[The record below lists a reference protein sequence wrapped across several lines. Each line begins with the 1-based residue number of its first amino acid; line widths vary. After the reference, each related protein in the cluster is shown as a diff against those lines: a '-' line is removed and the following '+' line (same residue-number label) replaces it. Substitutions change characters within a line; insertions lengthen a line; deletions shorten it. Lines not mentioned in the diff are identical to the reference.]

1 MRHIEKTLFEY
12 IDHKLKENGM
22 AQEAIK
28 NKDARLLFIEAAK
41 SCVGIREE
49 GGNNKGPLVEL
60 IQKTIGDANREAW
73 CMAFQQSM
81 LAYVETKI
89 GIYSRLFASEH
100 CLTVWAK
107 SSEDC
112 RVKYFP
118 LPGAIVIWRHG
129 QTTNGHTGVFLEADG
144 DQMLC
149 VEGNSNRGLDADGTI
164 IADGGGVYLTK
175 RSMKK
180 NGDMTVTGYLKPF

>member
-1 MRHIEKTLFEY
+1 MRHIEKALFDF
-12 IDHKLKENGM
+12 IDNKLKENGM

-129 QTTNGHTGVFLEADG
+129 QTTNGHTGVYLEHDG

-149 VEGNSNRGLDADGTI
+149 IEGNTERGLNKDGSI
-164 IADGGGVYLTK
+164 ERNGGGIYLTK

-180 NGDMTVTGYLKPF
+180 NGDLKVIGYLKPF